1 MSARGTPRH
10 TQEDTMRD
18 SLAQSDS
25 LTILNDLTRRAI
37 DATATAVRQNQF
49 TRRDHGDYTYC
60 SLALVGRRH

>member
-1 MSARGTPRH
+1 
-10 TQEDTMRD
+10 MRD